1 MVERVNE
8 PMLGPNDTGRSAR
21 LLNIVAGIWL
31 FISAFVW
38 THTMAQRTNTWIMGI
53 IIAAVVNMFI
63 ASSALQFAISVIG
76 VLVFTGLT
84 AYDTQK
90 IKEMYAEHH
99 GVETSS
105 KLAVMGALSLY
116 LNFINLFQMLL
127 HLMGTREE

>member
-53 IIAAVVNMFI
+53 IIAAV
-63 ASSALQFAISVIG
+63 AA
-76 VLVFTGLT
+76 
-84 AYDTQK
+84 
-90 IKEMYAEHH
+90 
-99 GVETSS
+99 
-105 KLAVMGALSLY
+105 LAVRAPQLRFVNTVAAVWL
-116 LNFINLFQMLL
+116 FISAFVLPTVSV
-127 HLMGTREE
+127 GTVWNNIIVAIVVFAASMVGYAGRRPMRPAHV